1 MGSTMKHSLPWGI
14 FAIVLICAPM
24 LLKEDSALSL
34 LSQMGTMMLLCLSY
48 NMLLGQGGMLS
59 FGHAVYSGLG
69 AFVAVHA
76 MNRMTGD
83 AFALPVVFVPLIGGV
98 AGMCFGMLFGY
109 VTTKRAGTTF
119 AMITLGIAEL
129 VSASAL
135 MFPEFFGGESGVSTD
150 RVIGPGLFGVTLGP
164 QIEVYYLICFWLFVS
179 ALAMYA
185 LTRTPLGRMMNA
197 VRDNPQRAAFVGYNP
212 QKVRYLTLIAA
223 AFFAGISGGLSAIN
237 FEIVSAEN
245 LSVVRSGIILL
256 FTYIGGIGYFF
267 GPVIGAA
274 VGVFFSGFLS
284 GYTKAWQ
291 LYLGCFFI
299 LTVMFVPGGLARLID
314 VHWHMLKAGK
324 LGRVWK
330 PWLCVVALLFVAV
343 ICFAGCVE
351 MLYALTIDR
360 MAEPVVSLFGV
371 TLSATSARVWIILLA
386 VLLLSL
392 IGVRRCMPAVRAV
405 WPPREEQS

>member
-1 MGSTMKHSLPWGI
+1 MMQSKQSLPWI
-14 FAIVLICAPM
+14 VFAVALIMAPM
-24 LLKEDSALSL
+24 LFTQDSALSL

-69 AFVAVHA
+69 AFIAVHV
-76 MNRMTGD
+76 MNRLTGD
-83 AFALPVVFVPLIGGV
+83 TFALPVVFIPLVGGL
-98 AGMCFGMLFGY
+98 AGMFFGMVFGY

-135 MFPEFFGGESGVSTD
+135 MFPDFFGGESGVSTD
-150 RVIGPGLFGVTLGP
+150 RVIGPGLMGVTFGP

-179 ALAMYA
+179 ALVMFYF
-185 LTRTPLGRMMNA
+185 TKTPLGRMMNA
-197 VRDNPQRAAFVGYNP
+197 VRDNPQRAAFVGYDP
-212 QKVRYLTLIAA
+212 QKVRYLTLMVA
-223 AFFAGISGGLSAIN
+223 AFFAGVSGGLSAIN

-245 LSVVRSGIILL
+245 LSVVRSGTILL

-274 VGVFFSGFLS
+274 IGVFFSGLLS

-299 LTVMFVPGGLARLID
+299 VTVMFMPGGVTRLIEA
-314 VHWHMLKAGK
+314 HWQMIKTGK
-324 LGRVWK
+324 LRRVWAA
-330 PWLCVVALLFVAV
+330 WLATCSLLVIAVMAFV
-343 ICFAGCVE
+343 GCVE
-351 MLYALTIDR
+351 MLYVVTVDRAAEPVITFAHLTID
-360 MAEPVVSLFGV
+360 
-371 TLSATSARVWIILLA
+371 ATSFVSW
-386 VLLLSL
+386 VGLLSVMVVAVYGMSKL
-392 IGVRRCMPAVRAV
+392 LPRVRQHWQTREGV
-405 WPPREEQS
+405 